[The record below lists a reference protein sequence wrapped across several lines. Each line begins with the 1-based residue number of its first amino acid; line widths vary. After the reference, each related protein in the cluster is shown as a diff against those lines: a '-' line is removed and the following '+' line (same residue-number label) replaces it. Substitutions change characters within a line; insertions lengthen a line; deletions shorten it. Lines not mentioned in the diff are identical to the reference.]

1 MSIGEAGTSG
11 SPATS
16 ENHPAMK
23 HSATIEIGQRFR
35 SIGVTGKPT
44 GAYEVQALF
53 RSQVDRLDYA
63 RIVDLS
69 DSSHTKVFAIAALAN
84 PRHFLPMP
92 PSAD

>member
-1 MSIGEAGTSG
+1 
-11 SPATS
+11 
-16 ENHPAMK
+16 MK

-35 SIGVTGKPT
+35 SIGVTGKQT
-44 GAYEVQALF
+44 GAYEVQAIF

-92 PSAD
+92 PSPE